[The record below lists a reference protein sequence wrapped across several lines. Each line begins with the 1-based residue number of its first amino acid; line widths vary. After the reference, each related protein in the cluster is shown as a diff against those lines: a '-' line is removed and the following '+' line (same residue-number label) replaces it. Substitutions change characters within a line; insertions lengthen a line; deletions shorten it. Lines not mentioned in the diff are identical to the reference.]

1 VAELIKQLRNRLQ
14 AYQPVDRW
22 TDCSL
27 HKGEAAVLIAV
38 TNTANPEIILTK
50 RSEALS
56 SHKGEVALPGG
67 RIDLTDADIIHT
79 ALRESHEE
87 VGLHPRDVEVLGQL
101 DPMVTRFGMKVTP
114 VVGLV
119 PENII
124 LTANP
129 VELDA
134 VFKVPLEFLLR
145 DQRLRTDIGT
155 IGGHKVQVPCWR
167 YHNYEIWGVTAV
179 ILVMLMNKVYDR
191 GINTGMD
198 QLELLSDG
206 KWVPQDWRE
215 VEGKKGI
222 TE

>member
-1 VAELIKQLRNRLQ
+1 MSELIQQLRSRLQ
-14 AYQPVDRW
+14 VYQPVDRW
-22 TDCSL
+22 IDSAL

-38 TNTANPEIILTK
+38 TDAAEPEIILTK
-50 RSEALS
+50 RSEDLS

-67 RIDLTDADIIHT
+67 RIDPTDRDVIHT

-87 VGLHPRDVEVLGQL
+87 VGLEPHDVDVLGQL

-114 VVGLV
+114 VVGIV

-129 VELDA
+129 LELDA
-134 VFKVPLEFLLR
+134 VFKVPLAFLLR
-145 DQRLRTDIGT
+145 DERLRTDVGT

-167 YHNYEIWGVTAV
+167 YHSYEIWGVTAV
-179 ILVMLMNKVYDR
+179 ILVMMMNRVFDR

-198 QLELLSDG
+198 QLESLSDG
-206 KWVPQDWRE
+206 KWVAQDWRE